1 MQPLPRGG
9 FFSFLTTMGKELRQ
23 LWDGLPCKAEFG
35 ALLIAWVL
43 LFHFL
48 GNSTIGY
55 VDTPSMFTWL
65 NTVHTSA
72 ERVPG
77 LSGRSANGPAE

>member
-1 MQPLPRGG
+1 
-9 FFSFLTTMGKELRQ
+9 MGKELRQ

-35 ALLIAWVL
+35 ALLIAWIL

-65 NTVHTSA
+65 NTVHTNA
-72 ERVPG
+72 EKTDNDDAFGRFVP
-77 LSGRSANGPAE
+77 SPR

>member
-1 MQPLPRGG
+1 
-9 FFSFLTTMGKELRQ
+9 MGKELRQ

-65 NTVHTSA
+65 NTVHT
-72 ERVPG
+72 RKNVPITSLQRG
-77 LSGRSANGPAE
+77 ELRTRRSPGRARLARSSV